1 MGAGRILG
9 SEPLVGSEV
18 YDMVALPIQGVTH
31 IDVSPIEGQE
41 HSGRYRVKPATDCHN
56 RRPKPSRT
64 PASSEPGEQSK
75 YTTAIHLRGQLT
87 PGPQSEGSGI
97 EMRGWAV
104 FSPTAIDS
112 RPTENGGG
120 RNAADPA
127 LVLVAVSALLE
138 MPGFTKLSS
147 TITRDGVIFGLD
159 AATVGISIA
168 ELQYGK

>member
-1 MGAGRILG
+1 
-9 SEPLVGSEV
+9 
-18 YDMVALPIQGVTH
+18 
-31 IDVSPIEGQE
+31 
-41 HSGRYRVKPATDCHN
+41 
-56 RRPKPSRT
+56 
-64 PASSEPGEQSK
+64 
-75 YTTAIHLRGQLT
+75 
-87 PGPQSEGSGI
+87 
-97 EMRGWAV
+97 MRGWAV

-168 ELQYGK
+168 ELKHGK